1 MGWANVEK
9 GNTYKDN
16 EYLPQLEF
24 IVWKKSENLEKI
36 RGGAGEMRVK
46 KIECVG
52 KENLQKL
59 DGRGGKGAGCQVN
72 IIHMKRLNWK
82 IKG

>member
-24 IVWKKSENLEKI
+24 IVWKKSENQEKI
-36 RGGAGEMRVK
+36 RGGGRRNESKEDWMCWKRKPAKKGEYYTHET
-46 KIECVG
+46 I
-52 KENLQKL
+52 
-59 DGRGGKGAGCQVN
+59 
-72 IIHMKRLNWK
+72 NWK